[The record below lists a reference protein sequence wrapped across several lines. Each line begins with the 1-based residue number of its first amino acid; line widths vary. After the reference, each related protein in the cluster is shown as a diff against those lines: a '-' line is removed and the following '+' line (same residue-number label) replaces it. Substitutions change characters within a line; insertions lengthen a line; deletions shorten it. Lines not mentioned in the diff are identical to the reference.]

1 MISSAIGIVVGCILG
16 MLPLLFI
23 DDDHSLKKVFNEID
37 VDNSR
42 DISFEE
48 LQVAVRGYLSVDKD
62 ELRKAFRAVAI
73 DLDDERI
80 TFKEFKKLVAA
91 FEKKVKEE
99 GLSID

>member
-1 MISSAIGIVVGCILG
+1 M
-16 MLPLLFI
+16 LFI

-37 VDNSR
+37 VDNSG

-48 LQVAVRGYLSVDKD
+48 LQVAVRGVGLSVDKD

-73 DLDDERI
+73 DLDHERI